1 MKWFW
6 ILGVLL
12 GAGGPVRA
20 QMDSVVICLEKIKTA
35 TEDSVRLEYAGE
47 IEYFIRSSAFGSYRT
62 EKPVKY
68 LGYKRSDDAGIE
80 LFSWAVPLRE
90 GQAFYNLFRFKNPE
104 RSYLIK
110 ALPGCFMILSLSNIR
125 SRGMYFCWDG
135 RKPGIPTGKR
145 YGWPVSIPT
154 ERSLII
160 ILF

>member
-20 QMDSVVICLEKIKTA
+20 QMDSVAIRLEKIKTA

-68 LGYKRSDDAGIE
+68 LGYKRRCRDRVVFLGRTSARRAG
-80 LFSWAVPLRE
+80 LL
-90 GQAFYNLFRFKNPE
+90 
-104 RSYLIK
+104 
-110 ALPGCFMILSLSNIR
+110 
-125 SRGMYFCWDG
+125 
-135 RKPGIPTGKR
+135 
-145 YGWPVSIPT
+145 
-154 ERSLII
+154 
-160 ILF
+160 

>member
-80 LFSWAVPLRE
+80 LFP
-90 GQAFYNLFRFKNPE
+90 GP
-104 RSYLIK
+104 YLCAKGRPFIIYS
-110 ALPGCFMILSLSNIR
+110 ALKIR
-125 SRGMYFCWDG
+125 SGV
-135 RKPGIPTGKR
+135 T
-145 YGWPVSIPT
+145 
-154 ERSLII
+154 
-160 ILF
+160 

>member
-1 MKWFW
+1 M
-6 ILGVLL
+6 
-12 GAGGPVRA
+12 RA

-110 ALPGCFMILSLSNIR
+110 ALPGDRMAWLFYVLWARCFL
-125 SRGMYFCWDG
+125 
-135 RKPGIPTGKR
+135 
-145 YGWPVSIPT
+145 
-154 ERSLII
+154 
-160 ILF
+160 

>member
-1 MKWFW
+1 M
-6 ILGVLL
+6 

-20 QMDSVVICLEKIKTA
+20 QMDSVAIRLEKIKTA

-110 ALPGCFMILSLSNIR
+110 ALPGDRMAWLFYDFVPFEHQ

>member
-20 QMDSVVICLEKIKTA
+20 QMDSVAIRLEKIKTA

-110 ALPGCFMILSLSNIR
+110 ALPGDRMAWLFYDFVPFEEAGVCTFAGMVENPEYQPESGMGGLFP
-125 SRGMYFCWDG
+125 SRRNGH
-135 RKPGIPTGKR
+135 
-145 YGWPVSIPT
+145 
-154 ERSLII
+154 L
-160 ILF
+160 